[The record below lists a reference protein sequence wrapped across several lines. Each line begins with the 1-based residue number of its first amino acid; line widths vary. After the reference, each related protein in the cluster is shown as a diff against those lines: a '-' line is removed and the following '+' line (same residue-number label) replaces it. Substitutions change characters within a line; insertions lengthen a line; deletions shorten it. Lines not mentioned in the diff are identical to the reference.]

1 MSLIR
6 MALLSTLASGLAL
19 TACNRTETA
28 SLPSAPTEE
37 NGQLAQPSAVPG
49 GFAEEYRALKT
60 REKDP
65 VKLAAEI
72 QDMLARYQLPA
83 PERSSASSIPGPVT
97 LPAADEN
104 PAAGSLGK
112 IAAAAATTKFYV
124 VKSRDFHLDFVVY
137 KTMTIPANATLA
149 VTINHD
155 PATSILD
162 PFAVAF
168 YKPAGANPNFTKVTI
183 AALDDD
189 AGGNLNSSF
198 SWLNNTG
205 ASRVVTI
212 IGFAYLPEVSGVGAF
227 RASCRTA
234 ANVSCGLIT
243 QTTWMSGVAERVNDT
258 PDLPTCTGP
267 FQSSISLSILSGAD
281 HGPGVLAVNAATKRG
296 GFIYTQEGVLA
307 LTDVLPAAYPN
318 FVLGFSSGI
327 GGFPCGTSTC
337 YESPNDYQFMQADGY
352 SCQ

>member
-1 MSLIR
+1 

-28 SLPSAPTEE
+28 PLASATGEE
-37 NGQLAQPSAVPG
+37 NGHMAQPAAAHAVPA
-49 GFAEEYRALKT
+49 GFADEYRALKT

-65 VKLAAEI
+65 EKFAAGIRE
-72 QDMLARYQLPA
+72 MLARYQLPA
-83 PERSSASSIPGPVT
+83 PERSSAPSIPGPVT

-124 VKSRDFHLDFVVY
+124 VKTRDFHLDFVVY

-155 PATSILD
+155 PANSILD

-183 AALDDD
+183 AAFDDD
-189 AGGNLNSSF
+189 GGGNYNSSL

-205 ASRVVTI
+205 ASRVVTL
-212 IGFAYLPEVSGVGAF
+212 IGFAYVPEVSGVGAF
-227 RASCRTA
+227 RATCRTSA
-234 ANVSCGLIT
+234 GVSCGLIT
-243 QTTWMSGVAERVNDT
+243 QTTWMSGVAERQNDT
-258 PDLPTCTGP
+258 PTLPTCTGP
-267 FQSSISLSILSGAD
+267 FQSSISLGILAGAD
-281 HGPGVLAVNAATKRG
+281 HGPGVLAVNTATKRG
-296 GFIYTQEGVLA
+296 GFIYAQEGNLA
-307 LTDVLPAAYPN
+307 LTDVLPAVYPN

-327 GGFPCGTSTC
+327 GGFPCGGTSIC
-337 YESPNDYQFMQADGY
+337 YEGPNNYQFMQADGY